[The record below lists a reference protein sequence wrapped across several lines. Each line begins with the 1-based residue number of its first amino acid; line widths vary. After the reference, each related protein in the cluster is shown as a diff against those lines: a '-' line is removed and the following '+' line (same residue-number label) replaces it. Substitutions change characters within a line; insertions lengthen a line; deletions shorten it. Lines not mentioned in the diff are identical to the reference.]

1 MQEHEIVA
9 LSLCLRRFNRPVQAL
24 EWGSGYST
32 LYYAPRM
39 PYGSSWTAI
48 EHDKSWFMQVEEM
61 IRQSGLSG
69 ISVVNVPPEQSYRD
83 WQDDEEFR
91 CFANYVLYPSKATK
105 RFDFIL
111 VDGRSRAEC
120 MALGWSL
127 LVDYGVM
134 VLHDAWREEYQ
145 SAIPAG
151 CFQIRITLPIDP
163 KGYPAAI
170 LFMTR
175 KRELFVQLLGELRRE
190 MPSSVLVEDNLGDLS
205 PAAGRIIF
213 VNTCYTGFLNQ
224 HYRQNPQLAE
234 KPYYWQKRSLL
245 EQCFGDS
252 DFYSSGMIS
261 AGWDADDIVINCP
274 ELQSTWG
281 RENGLSCQDAGLIAI
296 EQVRRFQPD
305 VVYLQ
310 DLSLASSEFIC
321 CLKKHCRIVAGQ
333 IASPVP
339 PHADLSSIDILF
351 TSFPHF
357 VERFRQQGKTAWYQP
372 LAFEPR
378 VLQRLPD
385 MERQYPVTFV
395 GGISPHHGKGL
406 ETLKKIAEIVPLDC
420 WGYGADLLPP
430 ESPLRQRHHGPV
442 WGMDM
447 FAILRQSAITVN
459 RHIDVAEDYANNMRL
474 FEATGCGALLIT
486 DYRSNLNELFEI
498 GREVV
503 AYRSPE
509 EAAALIRYYQANPG
523 EAAAIAKAGQERTLR
538 DHTYERRM
546 EQTAEILQR
555 HLCYDKIRGHF
566 SLPSQVSSH
575 YRSITEDETTEA
587 MTLAWQDKSIP
598 ASQRGLVQLELE
610 QMYNGHPRPHFS
622 ALAELIRPLVKDGTS
637 VLELGCASGYYYEI
651 LEYLLGRR
659 IDYTGVDYSEAMIEM
674 ARGFY
679 PRPRFFAADGKCLFF
694 SDRQFDLVISS
705 CVLLHVTEYCR
716 HIEETCRVARDW
728 VVVHRTP
735 ICRATP
741 TRRMAKQ
748 AYGIET
754 VEFCFNEQEFLQH
767 FALQGF
773 ELNAQSC
780 ISICPDGELYTI
792 TYLFKRVVQG
802 GTHSA

>member
-1 MQEHEIVA
+1 MQDYEINA
-9 LSLCLRRFNRPVQAL
+9 IAICLRRFTHAVNVL
-24 EWGSGYST
+24 EWGGGYST
-32 LYYAPRM
+32 LYYSARL
-39 PYGSSWTAI
+39 PYGSRWTSV
-48 EHDKSWFMQVEEM
+48 EHDNRWFEQMQGMVLRSC
-61 IRQSGLSG
+61 IDG
-69 ISVVNVPPEQSYRD
+69 IQIYCVPPEVSYTG
-83 WQDDEEFR
+83 WQDDEDFR
-91 CFANYVLYPSKATK
+91 CFASYVLFPKKLAEKY
-105 RFDFIL
+105 DFIL
-111 VDGRSRAEC
+111 VDGRSRSEC
-120 MALGWSL
+120 MVLGWEML
-127 LVDYGVM
+127 KNDGIM

-145 SAIPAG
+145 NAMPEGSY
-151 CFQIRITLPIDP
+151 QIRLSKPPLDG
-163 KGYPAAI
+163 KGPESL
-170 LFMTR
+170 LFMAKQRGCLTA
-175 KRELFVQLLGELRRE
+175 LLRELRRE
-190 MPSSVLVEDNLGDLS
+190 TPSMVQIEDNLGALPDS
-205 PAAGRIIF
+205 PGRILFINSF
-213 VNTCYTGFLNQ
+213 YSGFIKNHYQLNPGLEHQ
-224 HYRQNPQLAE
+224 
-234 KPYYWQKRSLL
+234 PYWQQKRSLQ

-252 DFYSSGMIS
+252 DFYSSGMIA
-261 AGWDADDIVINCP
+261 AGWDAEDLILNCS
-274 ELQSTWG
+274 ELQSAWLQ
-281 RENGLSCQDAGLIAI
+281 EHACQVNDAFSTAI
-296 EQVRRFQPD
+296 EQVRQFEPD

-310 DLSLASSEFIC
+310 DLSLASADFLGK
-321 CLKKHCRIVAGQ
+321 LKRYCRMVAGQ

-339 PHADLSSIDILF
+339 PHADLSGIDVLF

-378 VLQRLPD
+378 VLQRLPV

-406 ETLKKIAEIVPLDC
+406 ENIQKIAEIVPLDC
-420 WGYGADLLPP
+420 WGYGSDLLPP

-442 WGMDM
+442 WGLDM

-509 EAAALIRYYQANPG
+509 EAVALIRYYQANPE
-523 EAAAIAKAGQERTLR
+523 EAAVIAKAGQERTLR
-538 DHTYERRM
+538 NHTYVRRM

-555 HLCYDKIRGHF
+555 HLCYDTIRGHF

-598 ASQRGLVQLELE
+598 VSQRGLVQLELE
-610 QMYNGHPRPHFS
+610 QMYRGHPRPHFS
-622 ALAELIRPLVKDGTS
+622 ALAELIRPLIADGTS

-679 PRPRFFAADGKCLFF
+679 PRPRFFAADGKSLFF
-694 SDRQFDLVISS
+694 ADRQFELVISS
-705 CVLLHVTEYCR
+705 CVLLHVTEYR
-716 HIEETCRVARDW
+716 QHIEEACRVARNW
-728 VVVHRTP
+728 VVAHRTP
-735 ICRATP
+735 VCRVTP

-748 AYGIET
+748 AYGVET
-754 VEFCFNEQEFLQH
+754 VEFCFNEQELLQH

-773 ELNAQSC
+773 EVEAESH
-780 ISICPDGELYTI
+780 ISTCPDGDSYT
-792 TYLFKRVVQG
+792 TSYLFKRVAINQV
-802 GTHSA
+802 